1 VSLREVQ
8 ESEID
13 GREVVESL
21 MGKRSIIRLAA
32 GRQSYSEAQQAL
44 CFMAGANAIFTGDA
58 MLTTPCTPWD
68 EDKAMLKRWG
78 LQGMASFDQKSVRT
92 KERFPIRDS
101 TTSLPSISDS

>member
-1 VSLREVQ
+1 
-8 ESEID
+8 
-13 GREVVESL
+13 
-21 MGKRSIIRLAA
+21 MPTTIIRLAA